1 VKTDKKDI
9 ERLIVLLIGNIV
21 PEVWVPPAEVRELR
35 GMISYRN
42 RLVKT
47 STMIRNRLQGLI
59 HRHNLILPKG
69 MLRDKG
75 WWDAQ
80 KVSALEKIQIRQEL
94 AMLDELEKH
103 KAEVDAELGRQS
115 LGEVWGKRAM
125 RLLQL
130 PGFGVIVTMTVLS
143 AIGDVSRFESA
154 KKLVGYSGL
163 GAGVHDSGKEH
174 IQKRITKSGRKELR
188 WAMVEAAWRAI
199 RISPYWKEQYEKYL
213 RRMRKPNQAIVVIA
227 RKLLVTVW
235 HVLTKEETD
244 EHVSEED
251 LAYKMLVLAWD
262 LDEEVR
268 MGLTYKQFAKYALMK
283 LGVETDIT
291 RFVRKEVPRRI
302 APRAEV
308 LARMEELGLTC

>member
-1 VKTDKKDI
+1 
-9 ERLIVLLIGNIV
+9 
-21 PEVWVPPAEVRELR
+21 
-35 GMISYRN
+35 M
-42 RLVKT
+42 
-47 STMIRNRLQGLI
+47 
-59 HRHNLILPKG
+59 
-69 MLRDKG
+69 
-75 WWDAQ
+75 
-80 KVSALEKIQIRQEL
+80 EKIQIRQEL
-94 AMLDELEKH
+94 AMLDEMQKH
-103 KAEVDAELGRQS
+103 KEEVDAELGRQS
-115 LGEVWGKRAM
+115 LGAEWGKQAM

-130 PGFGVIVTMTVLS
+130 SGFGAIVTMTVLS
-143 AIGDVSRFESA
+143 AIGDVKRFESA

-227 RKLLVTVW
+227 RKLLVVVW

-262 LDEEVR
+262 LNEEVR

-308 LARMEELGLTC
+308 LARMAELGLSC